1 MKVNSTAAAR
11 AQLRDIHTYL
21 ARSSPRYA
29 TQTIDRL
36 TRRSV
41 QIATFPRSGRVVPE
55 ANDVNVR
62 EVLEGPY
69 RIIYHVLDDEID
81 VVAVVHSARPWPES
95 E

>member
-1 MKVNSTAAAR
+1 MKVNWTEAAR
-11 AQLRDIHTYL
+11 VQLRDIHTYL

-29 TQTIDRL
+29 TKMVDRL

-81 VVAVVHSARPWPES
+81 VIAVVHTARQWPEA